1 MLKRAS
7 GILLPVSSLPG
18 PWGIGTLGEEA
29 RRFVDFLAA
38 AGQTYWQIL
47 PVGPTGYG
55 DSPYQSFSAFA
66 ANPYFIDPGI
76 LIRQGLLTEEE
87 AEADWGENEA
97 RVDYGALY
105 ASRHTLLQKA
115 ADRLPEGDE
124 DFAAWKKEQSAW
136 LEDYALFMALKE
148 ENNQQSWYHWPDE
161 VRLRRPDALA
171 KARQRLA
178 GRVDYW
184 QKIQYLFYRQWD
196 ELLAYAH
203 QKGVQIIGDIPIY
216 VPPDPSDIWAE
227 PELSQTDEAGRPTGV
242 AGCPPDAFAAD
253 GQLWGNP
260 LYDWPRHKATGYAW
274 WLRRLRH
281 ALTIYDVVRIDHFR
295 GFESYYSIPARD
307 TTAQNGS
314 WQPGPGMDFIG
325 AIHAAMPGARIIA
338 EDLGYLTPQV
348 KELLEG
354 SGYPGMK
361 VLQFAFDRREAGDYL
376 PHNYLHNSVVYTGT
390 HDNTTTAAWETE
402 AHPEDVERA
411 RAYLHAADEPLVES
425 FIRAAMASVSN
436 TAIVPMQ
443 DWLGLGGEARMNV
456 PSRPWGNWQ
465 WRVEQ
470 SAFTPQLAGRIAAL
484 TELYGR

>member
-76 LIRQGLLTEEE
+76 LIWQGLLTEAE
-87 AEADWGENEA
+87 AEADWGEDPA

-115 ADRLPEGDE
+115 ADRLPDDDE
-124 DFAAWKKEQSAW
+124 DFAAWQQEQSAW

-148 ENNQQSWYHWPDE
+148 ENDQQSWYHWPDE

-184 QKIQYLFYRQWD
+184 RKIQYLFYRQWD

-216 VPPDPSDIWAE
+216 VSPDSSDIWAA
-227 PELSQTDEAGRPTGV
+227 PELFQTDGDRRLTRV

-260 LYDWPRHKATGYAW
+260 LYDWPYHKATGYAW

-295 GFESYYSIPARD
+295 GFESYYSIPAQD

-325 AIHAAMPGARIIA
+325 AIHAAMPGAQIIA

-376 PHNYLHNSVVYTGT
+376 PHNYLQNSVVYTGT

-402 AHPEDVERA
+402 AHPEDVARA
-411 RAYLHAADEPLVES
+411 RAYLHAVDEPLVES
-425 FIRAAMASVSN
+425 FIRAALASVSN

-465 WRVEQ
+465 WRVGQ
-470 SAFTPQLAGRIAAL
+470 SALTPQLAGRIAAL

>member
-87 AEADWGENEA
+87 AEADWGEDPA

-115 ADRLPEGDE
+115 ADRLPDGDSG
-124 DFAAWKKEQSAW
+124 FSAWQKEQSAW

-148 ENNQQSWYHWPDE
+148 ENDQQSWYHWPDE

-184 QKIQYLFYRQWD
+184 KKVQYLFYRQWA

-203 QKGVQIIGDIPIY
+203 QKGVQVIGDIPIY
-216 VPPDPSDIWAE
+216 VSPDSSDIWAD
-227 PELSQTDEAGRPTGV
+227 PELFQTDEDRRLTRV

-253 GQLWGNP
+253 GQFWGNP

-314 WQPGPGMDFIG
+314 WQPGPGMDFIS

-390 HDNTTTAAWETE
+390 HDNTTTAAWEAE
-402 AHPEDVERA
+402 AHPEDVARA
-411 RAYLHAADEPLVES
+411 RAYLHTADEPLVES
-425 FIRAAMASVSN
+425 FIRAALASVSN

-470 SAFTPQLAGRIAAL
+470 SALTPQLAGRIAAL

>member
-87 AEADWGENEA
+87 AEADWGENPA

-115 ADRLPEGDE
+115 ADRLPDGDSG
-124 DFAAWKKEQSAW
+124 FSAWQKEQSAW

-148 ENNQQSWYHWPDE
+148 ENDQQSWYHWPDE

-184 QKIQYLFYRQWD
+184 KKVQYLFYRQWA

-203 QKGVQIIGDIPIY
+203 QKGVQVIGDIPIY
-216 VPPDPSDIWAE
+216 VSPDSSDIWAD
-227 PELSQTDEAGRPTGV
+227 PELFQTDEDRRLTRV

-274 WLRRLRH
+274 WLRRLHH

-390 HDNTTTAAWETE
+390 HDNTTTAAWEAE
-402 AHPEDVERA
+402 AHPEDVARA
-411 RAYLHAADEPLVES
+411 RAYLHTADEPLVES
-425 FIRAAMASVSN
+425 FIRAALASVSN

-470 SAFTPQLAGRIAAL
+470 SALTPQLAGRIAAL

>member
-87 AEADWGENEA
+87 AEADWGENPA

-115 ADRLPEGDE
+115 ADRLPDGDSG
-124 DFAAWKKEQSAW
+124 FSAWQKEQSAW

-148 ENNQQSWYHWPDE
+148 ENDQQSWYHWPDE

-184 QKIQYLFYRQWD
+184 KKVQYLFYRQWA

-203 QKGVQIIGDIPIY
+203 QKGVQVIGDIPIY
-216 VPPDPSDIWAE
+216 VSPDSSDIWAD
-227 PELSQTDEAGRPTGV
+227 PELFQTDGDRRLTRV
-242 AGCPPDAFAAD
+242 AGCPPDAFAAE

-390 HDNTTTAAWETE
+390 HDNTTTAAWEAE
-402 AHPEDVERA
+402 AHPEDVARA

-425 FIRAAMASVSN
+425 FIRAALASVSN

-470 SAFTPQLAGRIAAL
+470 SALTPQLAGRIAAL

>member
-87 AEADWGENEA
+87 AEADWGENPA

-115 ADRLPEGDE
+115 ADRLPDGDSG
-124 DFAAWKKEQSAW
+124 FSAWQKEQSAW

-148 ENNQQSWYHWPDE
+148 ENDQQSWFHWPDE

-184 QKIQYLFYRQWD
+184 KKVQYLFYRQWA

-203 QKGVQIIGDIPIY
+203 QKGVQVIGDIPIY
-216 VPPDPSDIWAE
+216 VSPDSSDIWAD
-227 PELSQTDEAGRPTGV
+227 PELFQTDEDRRLTRV

-338 EDLGYLTPQV
+338 EDLGYMTPQV

-390 HDNTTTAAWETE
+390 HDNTTTAAWEAE
-402 AHPEDVERA
+402 AHPEDVARA

-425 FIRAAMASVSN
+425 FIRAALASVSN

-470 SAFTPQLAGRIAAL
+470 SALTPQLAGRIAAL

>member
-1 MLKRAS
+1 MAL
-7 GILLPVSSLPG
+7 V
-18 PWGIGTLGEEA
+18 
-29 RRFVDFLAA
+29 
-38 AGQTYWQIL
+38 
-47 PVGPTGYG
+47 
-55 DSPYQSFSAFA
+55 YQVW
-66 ANPYFIDPGI
+66 
-76 LIRQGLLTEEE
+76 T
-87 AEADWGENEA
+87 
-97 RVDYGALY
+97 
-105 ASRHTLLQKA
+105 
-115 ADRLPEGDE
+115 RLMYQ
-124 DFAAWKKEQSAW
+124 AHM
-136 LEDYALFMALKE
+136 EDYALFMALKE
-148 ENNQQSWYHWPDE
+148 ENDQQSWYHWPDE

-184 QKIQYLFYRQWD
+184 KKVQYLFYRQWA

-203 QKGVQIIGDIPIY
+203 QKGVQVIGDIPIY
-216 VPPDPSDIWAE
+216 VSPDSSDIWAD
-227 PELSQTDEAGRPTGV
+227 PELFQTDEDRRLTRV

-390 HDNTTTAAWETE
+390 HDNTTTVAWETE
-402 AHPEDVERA
+402 AHPEDVARA
-411 RAYLHAADEPLVES
+411 RAYLHTADEPLVES
-425 FIRAAMASVSN
+425 FIRAALASVSN
-436 TAIVPMQ
+436 TAIVPIQ

-470 SAFTPQLAGRIAAL
+470 SALTPQLAGRIAAL

>member
-87 AEADWGENEA
+87 AEADWGENPA

-115 ADRLPEGDE
+115 ADRLPDGDSG
-124 DFAAWKKEQSAW
+124 FSAWQKEQSAW

-148 ENNQQSWYHWPDE
+148 ENDQQSWYHWPDE

-184 QKIQYLFYRQWD
+184 KKVQYLFYRQWA

-216 VPPDPSDIWAE
+216 VSPDSSDIWAD
-227 PELSQTDEAGRPTGV
+227 PELFQTDGDRRLTRV

-390 HDNTTTAAWETE
+390 HDNTTTAAWEAE
-402 AHPEDVERA
+402 AHPEDVVRA

-425 FIRAAMASVSN
+425 FIRAALASVSN

-470 SAFTPQLAGRIAAL
+470 SALTPQLAGRIAAL

>member
-87 AEADWGENEA
+87 AEADWGESPA

-115 ADRLPEGDE
+115 ADRLPDGDSG
-124 DFAAWKKEQSAW
+124 FSAWQKEQSAW

-148 ENNQQSWYHWPDE
+148 ENDQQSWFHWPDE

-184 QKIQYLFYRQWD
+184 KKVQYLFYRQWA

-203 QKGVQIIGDIPIY
+203 QKGVQVIGDIPIY
-216 VPPDPSDIWAE
+216 VSPDSSDIWAD
-227 PELSQTDEAGRPTGV
+227 PELFQTDEDRRLTRV

-314 WQPGPGMDFIG
+314 WQPGPGMDFLG

-338 EDLGYLTPQV
+338 EDLGYMTPQV

-390 HDNTTTAAWETE
+390 HDNTTTAAWEAE
-402 AHPEDVERA
+402 AHPEDVARA

-425 FIRAAMASVSN
+425 FIRAALASVSN

-470 SAFTPQLAGRIAAL
+470 SALTPQLAGRIAAL

>member
-87 AEADWGENEA
+87 AEADWGKDPA

-115 ADRLPEGDE
+115 ADRLPDGDSG
-124 DFAAWKKEQSAW
+124 FSAWQKEQSAW

-148 ENNQQSWYHWPDE
+148 ENDQQSWYHWPDE

-178 GRVDYW
+178 GQVDYW
-184 QKIQYLFYRQWD
+184 KKVQYLFYRQWA

-203 QKGVQIIGDIPIY
+203 QKGVQVIGDIPIY
-216 VPPDPSDIWAE
+216 VSPDSSDIWAD
-227 PELSQTDEAGRPTGV
+227 PELFQTDGDRRLTRV

-307 TTAQNGS
+307 TTAQNGN
-314 WQPGPGMDFIG
+314 WQPGPGMDFIS

-390 HDNTTTAAWETE
+390 HDNTTTAAWEAE
-402 AHPEDVERA
+402 AHPEDVARA

-425 FIRAAMASVSN
+425 FIRAALASVSN

-470 SAFTPQLAGRIAAL
+470 SALTPQLAGRIAAL

>member
-87 AEADWGENEA
+87 AEADWGESPA

-115 ADRLPEGDE
+115 ADRLPDGDSG
-124 DFAAWKKEQSAW
+124 FSAWQKEQSAW

-148 ENNQQSWYHWPDE
+148 ENDQQSWYHWPDE

-184 QKIQYLFYRQWD
+184 KKVQYLFYRQWA

-203 QKGVQIIGDIPIY
+203 QKGVQVIGDIPIY
-216 VPPDPSDIWAE
+216 VSPDSSDIWAD
-227 PELSQTDEAGRPTGV
+227 PELFQTDEDRRLTRV

-390 HDNTTTAAWETE
+390 HDNTTTAAWEAE
-402 AHPEDVERA
+402 AHPEDVARA

-425 FIRAAMASVSN
+425 FIRAALASVSN

-470 SAFTPQLAGRIAAL
+470 SALTPQLAGRIAAL

>member
-87 AEADWGENEA
+87 AEADWGESPA

-115 ADRLPEGDE
+115 ADRLPDGDSG
-124 DFAAWKKEQSAW
+124 FSAWQKEQSAW

-148 ENNQQSWYHWPDE
+148 ENDQQSWYHWPDE

-184 QKIQYLFYRQWD
+184 KKVQYLFYRQWA

-203 QKGVQIIGDIPIY
+203 QKGVQVIGDIPIY
-216 VPPDPSDIWAE
+216 VSPDSSDIWAD
-227 PELSQTDEAGRPTGV
+227 PELFQTDEDRRLTRV

-338 EDLGYLTPQV
+338 EDLGYMTPQV

-390 HDNTTTAAWETE
+390 HDNTTTAAWEAE
-402 AHPEDVERA
+402 AHPEDVARA

-425 FIRAAMASVSN
+425 FIRAALASVSN

-470 SAFTPQLAGRIAAL
+470 SALTPQLAGRIAAL

>member
-87 AEADWGENEA
+87 AEADWGENPA

-115 ADRLPEGDE
+115 ADRLPDGDSG
-124 DFAAWKKEQSAW
+124 FSAWQKEQSAW

-148 ENNQQSWYHWPDE
+148 ENDQQSWYHWPDE

-184 QKIQYLFYRQWD
+184 KKVQYLFYRQWA

-216 VPPDPSDIWAE
+216 VSPDSSDIWAD
-227 PELSQTDEAGRPTGV
+227 PELFQTDEDRRLTRV

-253 GQLWGNP
+253 GQFWGNP

-314 WQPGPGMDFIG
+314 WQPGPGMDFIS

-376 PHNYLHNSVVYTGT
+376 PHNYLNNSVVYTGT
-390 HDNTTTAAWETE
+390 HDNTTTAAWEAE
-402 AHPEDVERA
+402 AHPEDVARA
-411 RAYLHAADEPLVES
+411 RAYLHTADEPLVES
-425 FIRAAMASVSN
+425 FIRAALASVSN

-470 SAFTPQLAGRIAAL
+470 SALTPQLAGRIAAL